1 MIDGFSYAEGII
13 FYIFNGGGTHEYNK
27 NNINKNDILDNY
39 NYCNDY
45 YLDSKSVTRV

>member
-1 MIDGFSYAEGII
+1 MVDGFSYAEGII
-13 FYIFNGGGTHEYNK
+13 FSVFNGGGTREYNQ
-27 NNINKNDILDNY
+27 NNILDNY